1 MSITRKKCKI
11 MDEEQHN
18 SQIEK
23 IANMILEDNV
33 SIDEQDTGKLQ
44 KYKEQTISD
53 CKMSEDDA
61 IKLVYEALLYLKLK
75 NSEGTDPIQKGDE
88 FGAGFS

>member
-1 MSITRKKCKI
+1 
-11 MDEEQHN
+11 MDEDQHN

-23 IANMILEDNV
+23 IANMILDDNL
-33 SIDEQDTGKLQ
+33 SIDEQDVGKLQ

-53 CKMSEDDA
+53 CGMSGDDA

-75 NSEGTDPIQKGDE
+75 SSKGTDPIQKGDE

>member
-1 MSITRKKCKI
+1 

-33 SIDEQDTGKLQ
+33 SIDEQDASKLQ

-53 CKMSEDDA
+53 CNMSEDDA

-75 NSEGTDPIQKGDE
+75 NSEGTDPIQKGDQ

>member
-1 MSITRKKCKI
+1 
-11 MDEEQHN
+11 MDEEQYN

-23 IANMILEDNV
+23 IANMILDDKI
-33 SIDEQDTGKLQ
+33 SIDEQDPAKLQ

-53 CKMSEDDA
+53 CNFSEDDA
-61 IKLVYEALLYLKLK
+61 TKLVYEALLYLKLK
-75 NSEGTDPIQKGDE
+75 NSEGSDPIQKGDE

>member
-1 MSITRKKCKI
+1 MNN
-11 MDEEQHN
+11 EQHN

-23 IANMILEDNV
+23 IASLMVEDNV
-33 SIDEQDTGKLQ
+33 SIEEQNPDKLQ

-53 CKMSEDDA
+53 CNMSGDDA

-75 NSEGTDPIQKGDE
+75 NSEGSDPIQKGDQ

>member
-1 MSITRKKCKI
+1 

-33 SIDEQDTGKLQ
+33 SIDEQDVSKLQ

-75 NSEGTDPIQKGDE
+75 NSEGSDPIQKGDQ

>member
-1 MSITRKKCKI
+1 

-23 IANMILEDNV
+23 IANMMVDDGV
-33 SIDEQDTGKLQ
+33 SIDEQDLDKLE
-44 KYKEQTISD
+44 KYKNQIISD
-53 CKMSEDDA
+53 CNLGEHDA
-61 IKLVYEALLYLKLK
+61 INLIYEALLYLKLK
-75 NSEGTDPIQKGDE
+75 NSKGEDPIQKGDQ

>member
-1 MSITRKKCKI
+1 

-33 SIDEQDTGKLQ
+33 SIDEQDVSKLQ

-53 CKMSEDDA
+53 CNMSEDDA

-75 NSEGTDPIQKGDE
+75 NSEGSDPIQKGDQ